1 MSTASVATPAP
12 GRRTLRVP
20 FAGIGLNHL
29 INRKTCG
36 NPTLYLDVVR
46 AKYTKG
52 AALAAFNMPKGDAR
66 DREMVRAVY
75 FDLPPLRG
83 NEGSSWR
90 S

>member
-1 MSTASVATPAP
+1 M
-12 GRRTLRVP
+12 
-20 FAGIGLNHL
+20 
-29 INRKTCG
+29 
-36 NPTLYLDVVR
+36 R